1 MTLLAWTVLLASALA
16 TRASPLA
23 TLPAYFQDHI
33 VAQGL
38 DYPLPLAFLPDGR
51 LLTVESKT
59 ARVRMIVQGAIASTD
74 PVTTID
80 SVATDGGEQGVW
92 GLAVD
97 PRWPQKPYIYV
108 MYSALDSTIRIR
120 RLMLAGALSD
130 STSGNLHLW
139 PGSQRDVIR
148 DAPDANAEHNG
159 GTLRFGADSLL
170 YASFGDDYAPCHAT
184 LTTALYG
191 GIARMDVRRLPDSP
205 GPPNKP
211 LMVPAGNPFANSASI
226 DERLIY
232 ARGFRNPFRFSIDK
246 PTGRLFVGD
255 VGLLNYEDIDVIS
268 APGGNYGWPYYEG
281 PLQYLTT
288 ECGTTAPAGLRS
300 AAYVYDRMEYCTLP
314 YREGCSTAIIGGL
327 VLHHA
332 NTPISFPAEYDGSYL
347 FSE

>member
-1 MTLLAWTVLLASALA
+1 MTLLAWTVLLTSALA

-33 VAQGL
+33 VAQRL
-38 DYPLPLAFLPDGR
+38 DYPVPLAFLPDGR
-51 LLTVESKT
+51 LLTVENKT

-159 GTLRFGADSLL
+159 GTLRFGA
-170 YASFGDDYAPCHAT
+170 A
-184 LTTALYG
+184 
-191 GIARMDVRRLPDSP
+191 
-205 GPPNKP
+205 
-211 LMVPAGNPFANSASI
+211 FAIPSASASTS
-226 DERLIY
+226 R
-232 ARGFRNPFRFSIDK
+232 
-246 PTGRLFVGD
+246 
-255 VGLLNYEDIDVIS
+255 
-268 APGGNYGWPYYEG
+268 PGGC
-281 PLQYLTT
+281 L
-288 ECGTTAPAGLRS
+288 S
-300 AAYVYDRMEYCTLP
+300 ATWAC
-314 YREGCSTAIIGGL
+314 
-327 VLHHA
+327 
-332 NTPISFPAEYDGSYL
+332 
-347 FSE
+347 